1 MIVSFTCWVQ
11 TLYQTYSLQVYL
23 FLLCGF
29 SIHFLTGILWNMK
42 AFNFDE
48 SQFLCFF
55 LLARPLSPP
64 WAGARGRGGESL
76 PNAMLWK
83 FTSVFSLKS
92 FMILT
97 FTFRSLNH
105 IKIISYVVRGFQIH
119 SFECR
124 KWWANSLLFELP
136 WYPCRKS
143 FHYWF

>member
-1 MIVSFTCWVQ
+1 MFEVCYFYFALMTVSFTCWVQ
-11 TLYQTYSLQVYL
+11 TLYQTYIYSLQVYL

-48 SQFLCFF
+48 SQFLSFF
-55 LLARPLSPP
+55 LLARALSPP
-64 WAGARGRGGESL
+64 WAVGWGRGGESL

-83 FTSVFSLKS
+83 FTSVLSLKS
-92 FMILT
+92 FMILA

-105 IKIISYVVRGFQIH
+105 FKIILYVVWGFQIH

-124 KWWANSLLFELP
+124 KFSHLL
-136 WYPCRKS
+136 KN
-143 FHYWF
+143 